1 MVDLG
6 YPIHKINALLEKI
19 FQACMHLVALVT
31 TIINKRRRKVPDAN
45 ERQIS

>member
-6 YPIHKINALLEKI
+6 YYIHKINALEKI